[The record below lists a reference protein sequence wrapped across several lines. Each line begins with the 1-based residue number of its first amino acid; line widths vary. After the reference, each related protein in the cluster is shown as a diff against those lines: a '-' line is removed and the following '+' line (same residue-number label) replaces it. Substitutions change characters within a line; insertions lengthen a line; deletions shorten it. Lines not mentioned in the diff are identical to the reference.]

1 MKFSSN
7 NEWNLDYDLVIVKM
21 IRWRILYK
29 YRVSAEF
36 AWWINYTFP
45 GDMDLK
51 KKKKRR
57 EGPCIVDRVPFSEK
71 SFSFDEKLSMEH
83 PLLYKL
89 VIKKKKKRN
98 NSLCVHIRVTKN
110 PIFTFVNDWSRLL
123 WAEVM
128 MYATFHGFPVKK
140 NFIVLRKMAR
150 TSINKMILLQCW
162 IFSIIFYLS
171 IVTFHSLRFEQIFSS
186 KEFFTFS
193 SMHLFFLFCKFFSSN
208 VKKIK
213 SIFISLSHPILEQKL
228 LGSSFDS
235 KLKGWYSSKSWLV
248 FVGKEETKIIYHTRY
263 ASIKRGKET
272 LS

>member
-89 VIKKKKKRN
+89 VIKKKKKKGTIRYVYIYAWQRIQFSLLSTIDLGCCEPRLWCTRHSMGFQWKKI
-98 NSLCVHIRVTKN
+98 SLCCAKWRE
-110 PIFTFVNDWSRLL
+110 PR
-123 WAEVM
+123 
-128 MYATFHGFPVKK
+128 
-140 NFIVLRKMAR
+140 
-150 TSINKMILLQCW
+150 
-162 IFSIIFYLS
+162 
-171 IVTFHSLRFEQIFSS
+171 
-186 KEFFTFS
+186 
-193 SMHLFFLFCKFFSSN
+193 
-208 VKKIK
+208 
-213 SIFISLSHPILEQKL
+213 
-228 LGSSFDS
+228 
-235 KLKGWYSSKSWLV
+235 
-248 FVGKEETKIIYHTRY
+248 
-263 ASIKRGKET
+263 
-272 LS
+272 

>member
-1 MKFSSN
+1 MLG
-7 NEWNLDYDLVIVKM
+7 ELI
-21 IRWRILYK
+21 ILFQ
-29 YRVSAEF
+29 EI
-36 AWWINYTFP
+36 WT
-45 GDMDLK
+45 K

-89 VIKKKKKRN
+89 VIKKKKKKRN

-150 TSINKMILLQCW
+150 TSINKMILLQRW

-171 IVTFHSLRFEQIFSS
+171 IVTFHSLRFKKIFSS
-186 KEFFTFS
+186 KEFFIHFHPCIFS
-193 SMHLFFLFCKFFSSN
+193 FFFVNFS
-208 VKKIK
+208 
-213 SIFISLSHPILEQKL
+213 L
-228 LGSSFDS
+228 LM
-235 KLKGWYSSKSWLV
+235 
-248 FVGKEETKIIYHTRY
+248 
-263 ASIKRGKET
+263 
-272 LS
+272 